1 MSCRSLQA
9 APFACRPRTAS
20 TRASRRR
27 VTQAA
32 AAGGAGEAGVPRVVI
47 VGGTGRVGRS
57 TAVALAGCGAPL
69 ALTLAGRDAARF
81 QAATAAE
88 PTLRAARFVACDV
101 EDPASLAAALQ
112 GADLVVHAAGP
123 FQRQPR
129 CAVLEAAIAARVP
142 YLDVCDD
149 TEYAQRAK
157 AMQGAAAAAGIR
169 AVTCGGMF
177 PGVSNVMAA
186 QLVRA
191 ETPVDGAAPA
201 PPKRVL
207 YSYFTAGSGG
217 AGTTILATSF
227 LLCGEEVTAY
237 KDGAPVR
244 VPPVTGR
251 RVVDFGKVRLRLV
264 LCTREWRRHCPAK
277 PWGTS
282 GALRVRA

>member
-1 MSCRSLQA
+1 MPA
-9 APFACRPRTAS
+9 ALLARPHAARPP
-20 TRASRRR
+20 RALRRC

-32 AAGGAGEAGVPRVVI
+32 AADGAQQKGVPRVVI

-57 TAVALAGCGAPL
+57 AAVALAGCGTPL
-69 ALTLAGRDAARF
+69 ALTLAGRDATHF
-81 QAATAAE
+81 QAVTAAE
-88 PTLRAARFVACDV
+88 PALRNASFVACDV
-101 EDPASLAAALQ
+101 EDRASLAAALR

-129 CAVLEAAIAARVP
+129 CAVLEAAVAARVP

-186 QLVRA
+186 QLVRLNTA
-191 ETPVDGAAPA
+191 DGDTPL

-237 KDGAPVR
+237 KDGAPIR
-244 VPPVTGR
+244 VPPVSGR
-251 RVVDFGKVRLRLV
+251 RVVDFGKVRELVSWSQHRLPS
-264 LCTREWRRHCPAK
+264 CNTHA
-277 PWGTS
+277 
-282 GALRVRA
+282 

>member
-1 MSCRSLQA
+1 MQ
-9 APFACRPRTAS
+9 
-20 TRASRRR
+20 
-27 VTQAA
+27 
-32 AAGGAGEAGVPRVVI
+32 RVVI
-47 VGGTGRVGRS
+47 VGGTGRVGLS
-57 TAVALAGCGAPL
+57 TALALASCGAPL
-69 ALTLAGRDAARF
+69 SLTLAGRDAARF
-81 QAATAAE
+81 QAVTASE
-88 PTLRAARFVACDV
+88 PTLRDASFVACDV
-101 EDPASLAAALQ
+101 EDAASLAAALR
-112 GADLVVHAAGP
+112 GAALVVHAAGP

-149 TEYAQRAK
+149 TAYAQRAK
-157 AMQGAAAAAGIR
+157 GLQGAAAAAGIR

-191 ETPVDGAAPA
+191 DRPDTPGAAPA
-201 PPKRVL
+201 PPKRVT

-251 RVVDFGKVRLRLV
+251 RVVDFGKVRR
-264 LCTREWRRHCPAK
+264 
-277 PWGTS
+277 
-282 GALRVRA
+282 

>member
-1 MSCRSLQA
+1 M
-9 APFACRPRTAS
+9 
-20 TRASRRR
+20 
-27 VTQAA
+27 TQAA
-32 AAGGAGEAGVPRVVI
+32 AADGAPDRGVPRVVI

-69 ALTLAGRDAARF
+69 ALTLAGRDAAHF

-88 PTLRAARFVACDV
+88 PALRSASFVACDV
-101 EDPASLAAALQ
+101 EDQASLEAALR

-123 FQRQPR
+123 FQHQPR
-129 CAVLEAAIAARVP
+129 CAVLEAAVAARVP

-186 QLVRA
+186 QLVRLNTA
-191 ETPVDGAAPA
+191 DGDSPS

-237 KDGAPVR
+237 RDGAPVR
-244 VPPVTGR
+244 MPPVTGR
-251 RVVDFGKVRLRLV
+251 RVVDFGKVR
-264 LCTREWRRHCPAK
+264 WQ
-277 PWGTS
+277 
-282 GALRVRA
+282 RASDIACWFTLT

>member
-1 MSCRSLQA
+1 M
-9 APFACRPRTAS
+9 
-20 TRASRRR
+20 
-27 VTQAA
+27 
-32 AAGGAGEAGVPRVVI
+32 VI

-57 TAVALAGCGAPL
+57 TAVALAGCGTPL
-69 ALTLAGRDAARF
+69 ALVLAGRDAAHF

-88 PTLRAARFVACDV
+88 PALRGASFVACDV
-101 EDPASLAAALQ
+101 EDPASLAAALR
-112 GADLVVHAAGP
+112 GAALVVHAAGP

-129 CAVLEAAIAARVP
+129 CAVLEAAVAARVP

-157 AMQGAAAAAGIR
+157 ALQGEAAAAGIR

-191 ETPVDGAAPA
+191 DTPADGAPGAAPA

-217 AGTTILATSF
+217 AGPTILATSF

-251 RVVDFGKVRLRLV
+251 RVVDFGKVRCGALVRAARRSRLPNAAGGGQARDV
-264 LCTREWRRHCPAK
+264 PVQPAGGSHHARRATRAQRVRTLWHVAWRVERRHGSDGTPAA
-277 PWGTS
+277 T
-282 GALRVRA
+282 

>member
-1 MSCRSLQA
+1 MSSCSLRCPSLA
-9 APFACRPRTAS
+9 RPRSARLRVLRRCVP
-20 TRASRRR
+20 RA
-27 VTQAA
+27 AA
-32 AAGGAGEAGVPRVVI
+32 AAGGLDPAVQRVVI
-47 VGGTGRVGRS
+47 VGGTGRVGLS
-57 TAVALAGCGAPL
+57 TALALASCGAPL
-69 ALTLAGRDAARF
+69 SLTLAGRDAARF
-81 QAATAAE
+81 QAVTASE
-88 PTLRAARFVACDV
+88 PTLRDASFVACDV
-101 EDPASLAAALQ
+101 EDAASLAAALR
-112 GADLVVHAAGP
+112 GAALVVHAAGP

-149 TEYAQRAK
+149 TAYAQRAK
-157 AMQGAAAAAGIR
+157 GMHGAAAAAGIR

-186 QLVRA
+186 QLVRLNTDA
-191 ETPVDGAAPA
+191 GEAPE

-251 RVVDFGKVRLRLV
+251 RVVDFGKVRELASPVTHASRLFDA
-264 LCTREWRRHCPAK
+264 T
-277 PWGTS
+277 
-282 GALRVRA
+282 